1 MGLAKSVDWVTY
13 SRIDSDGK
21 KTSKSVGVMRRVMNL
36 FMRLNP
42 WSADDVVR
50 EKENLLKHC
59 AQHDKLNTDE
69 KRTRTTENKP
79 QFEHQNLD
87 SKTVPKA

>member
-1 MGLAKSVDWVTY
+1 MGLAKSVDWDTY

-42 WSADDVVR
+42 WS
-50 EKENLLKHC
+50 ESELMIL
-59 AQHDKLNTDE
+59 
-69 KRTRTTENKP
+69 
-79 QFEHQNLD
+79 
-87 SKTVPKA
+87 

>member
-1 MGLAKSVDWVTY
+1 VDWDMY
-13 SRIDSDGK
+13 SHIVLDGK
-21 KTSKSVGVMRRVMNL
+21 KTNKSAGVTRQVMNL

-79 QFEHQNLD
+79 QFEHKNLN
-87 SKTVPKA
+87 SKTVPTA

>member
-1 MGLAKSVDWVTY
+1 MY
-13 SRIDSDGK
+13 SHIVLDGK
-21 KTSKSVGVMRRVMNL
+21 KTNKSVGVTRQVMNL

-79 QFEHQNLD
+79 QFEQQNLNSRD
-87 SKTVPKA
+87 CSNGVSLLK

>member
-1 MGLAKSVDWVTY
+1 MY
-13 SRIDSDGK
+13 SHIVLDGK
-21 KTSKSVGVMRRVMNL
+21 KTNKSVGVTRQVMNL

-79 QFEHQNLD
+79 QFEHKNLN
-87 SKTVPKA
+87 SKTVPTA

>member
-1 MGLAKSVDWVTY
+1 MHSHIVL
-13 SRIDSDGK
+13 DGK
-21 KTSKSVGVMRRVMNL
+21 KTNKSVGVMRRVMNL

-42 WSADDVVR
+42 WS
-50 EKENLLKHC
+50 
-59 AQHDKLNTDE
+59 QDE